1 MTLKY
6 VAPASA
12 MKKSILHTKG
22 QGSTAQPFDFFTK
35 NMPREVEQA
44 FSSVIMGA
52 TDLKDEDWAAA
63 GLPENSHFILEPK
76 DVQKVTM
83 NAIAPWV
90 RYNHPELKGTEC
102 TAYICPII
110 SAGKVGHWRGYV
122 VAENEADALTVAEHF
137 AKVSRVGEP

>member
-6 VAPASA
+6 IAPASA

-90 RYNHPELKGTEC
+90 RYNHPKLKR
-102 TAYICPII
+102 
-110 SAGKVGHWRGYV
+110 H
-122 VAENEADALTVAEHF
+122 
-137 AKVSRVGEP
+137 